1 MSDAAVR
8 HRRVVVLD
16 FGAQYA
22 QLICRRVRE
31 AGVYAE
37 LWPYDTPAARWEGSD
52 VAAIILSGGPE
63 SVYAE
68 AAPRVDAAAFVGRPV
83 LGICYGMQL
92 LAHVLGGEVV
102 PAGAGEYGHAR
113 LAVEEP
119 LDLFAG
125 LPARMDVWMS
135 HGDHVVQPPPGFR
148 VLARSDAGV
157 IAAIG
162 DPERRWYG
170 VQFHPEV
177 THTPGGT
184 ALIRNFLFRIAG
196 LRPEWTPAAFVDEAV
211 ARIRQQVGDGRA
223 IAALSGGVDSMVAAA
238 LVHRAIGDRLTA
250 VFVDHGLLRLG
261 EAEEVRNLVGTTLG
275 IPLRVVDAR
284 DRFLAELRGVTD
296 PEEKRRRIG
305 RTFIDVFEET
315 TAQLGGADFLV
326 QGTLYPDV
334 IESGRG
340 AAHVIKT
347 HHNVGGLPERMR
359 LRLVEPLRDLFKD
372 EVRAVGRQLGL
383 PETAVMRQP
392 FPGPG
397 LAVRVVGEVTRE
409 RLEMLRAADAIV
421 REELERAG
429 LARDLWQYFAVL
441 TGTHTVGVKGDRRA
455 YGETVAVRAVTSQDA
470 MTADWA
476 ELPYPVLKRL
486 ADRIAAEV
494 PGCTRVVYDITSKPP
509 GTIEWE

>member
-1 MSDAAVR
+1 MSGAA
-8 HRRVVVLD
+8 RRRKVVVLD

-37 LWPYDTPAARWEGSD
+37 LWPHDAPGARWEGSD

-68 AAPRVDAAAFVGRPV
+68 GAPRVDTAAFVGRPV

-92 LAHVLGGEVV
+92 LAHLLGGRVV
-102 PAGAGEYGHAR
+102 PGAVGEYGRAR
-113 LAVEEP
+113 LTVEEP
-119 LDLFAG
+119 LDLFHG
-125 LPARMDVWMS
+125 LPPSMDVWMS
-135 HGDHVVQPPPGFR
+135 HGDHVVEPPPGFR
-148 VLARSDAGV
+148 VLARSEAGV
-157 IAAIG
+157 IAAVG

-184 ALIRNFLFRIAG
+184 ALIRNFLFRVAG
-196 LRPEWTPAAFVDEAV
+196 LRAEWTPASFIDEAV
-211 ARIRQQVGDGRA
+211 ERIRQQVGEGRA

-238 LVHRAIGDRLTA
+238 LVHRAIGERLTA
-250 VFVDHGLLRLG
+250 VFVDHGLLREG
-261 EAEEVRNLVGTTLG
+261 EAEEVRRLVGGTLG
-275 IPLRVVDAR
+275 MPLKVVDAR
-284 DRFLAELRGVTD
+284 QRFLDELRGVVD

-305 RTFIDVFEET
+305 RTFIELFEAAT
-315 TAQLGGADFLV
+315 TELGGAEFLV

-334 IESGRG
+334 VESGRG
-340 AAHVIKT
+340 AADVIKT

-359 LRLVEPLRDLFKD
+359 LRLVEPLRELFKD

-383 PETAVMRQP
+383 PEAAVMRQP

-397 LAVRVVGEVTRE
+397 LAVRIVGEVTAE
-409 RLEMLRAADAIV
+409 RLRVLRAADAIV
-421 REELERAG
+421 RAEVERAG
-429 LARDLWQYFAVL
+429 LARGLWQYFAVL
-441 TGTHTVGVKGDRRA
+441 TGAHTVGVKGDRRA
-455 YGETVAVRAVTSQDA
+455 YGETVAVRAVTSEDA

-476 ELPYPVLKRL
+476 ELPHEVLKRI
-486 ADRIAAEV
+486 ADRITAEV